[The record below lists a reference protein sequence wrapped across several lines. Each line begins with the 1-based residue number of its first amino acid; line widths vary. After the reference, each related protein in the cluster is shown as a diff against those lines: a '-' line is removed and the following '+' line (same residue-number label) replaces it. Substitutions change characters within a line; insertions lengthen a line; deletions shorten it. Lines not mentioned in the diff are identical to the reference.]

1 MPFGIG
7 AGGAVGFAFE
17 TVKGTYVAPSIW
29 IPILDESLK
38 YTENKYYSQQLRQQA
53 TDSDVT
59 QGFYNVEGDINIEVD
74 VNYLPYLLHCSR
86 HAIAKSGAG
95 PYTYTYTPSTAGST
109 STAASGNVQ
118 RTASITILRNGEFFG
133 YTGCTMGGYEFVID
147 DDAVLKATMNVLGEG
162 EETGSGSPSWI
173 APSLFGAAA
182 HTVWVDASGT
192 TPTFATPSNDFNG
205 YTFRGNHNAEAQ
217 FRVRPQRSASYIKF
231 GKTDFELESELDF
244 IDDTEYQNF
253 KAATTKAFKME
264 SIKGGA
270 NFAAATEAVRLQQ
283 NRVAYDAYD
292 VNLPGIGDIIMAG
305 FTGHGLNI
313 TGGDA
318 YSIAVKSPA
327 NIA

>member
-7 AGGAVGFAFE
+7 AGAALGFAFE
-17 TVKGTYVAPSIW
+17 STMGTYVAPTIW

-38 YTENKYYSQQLRQQA
+38 YEENKYYSQQLRQQA

-59 QGFYNVEGDINIEVD
+59 SGFYNVAGDINLEAD

-86 HAIAKSGAG
+86 HTITKSGAG
-95 PYTYTYTPSTAGST
+95 PYTYKYTPSTAGST

-118 RTASITILRNGEFFG
+118 RTCSLTMLRNGEFFG
-133 YTGCTMGGYEFVID
+133 YAGCTMGGYEFVID
-147 DDAVLKATMNVLGEG
+147 DDAVLKATFNVVGLS
-162 EETGSGSPSWI
+162 EEDGSGTPSWL
-173 APSLFGAAA
+173 APSLFGASA
-182 HTVWVDASGT
+182 HTVYVDASGT
-192 TPTFATPSNDFNG
+192 SPAFATASNDFNG
-205 YTFRGNHNAEAQ
+205 YTFRANHNAEPQ
-217 FRVRPQRSASYIKF
+217 NRIRPQRSASYIKF

-244 IDDTEYQNF
+244 IDKTEYDLF
-253 KAATTKAFKME
+253 KAATVKAFKME
-264 SIKGGA
+264 SLKGGA
-270 NFAAATEAVRLQQ
+270 NFAAATEAVRLIQ

-292 VNLPGIGDIIMAG
+292 VNVGGIGDIIMAG

-318 YSIAVKSPA
+318 YSIEVKSPA